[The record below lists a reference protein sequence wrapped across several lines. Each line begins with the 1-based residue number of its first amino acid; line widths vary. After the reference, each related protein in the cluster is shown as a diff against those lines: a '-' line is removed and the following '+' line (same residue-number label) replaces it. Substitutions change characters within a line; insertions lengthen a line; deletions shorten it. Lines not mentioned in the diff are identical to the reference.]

1 MPGSITAALS
11 RPPGKLA
18 LAGFSV
24 GKPHLMR
31 RGRIVSACWV
41 FGKPHS
47 ATKYAISQRRRNM
60 KCYVHPEAEA
70 VATCTGCGKAVCQ
83 TCAIDVGGKIF
94 CQQCLASGVPTQRAA
109 IERTPTNPL
118 AIISLALGILGLIGC
133 CCGGSI
139 GGLIFGLPAAI
150 TGWVAR
156 RQILEGSQPGRPD
169 SPRSR

>member
-1 MPGSITAALS
+1 
-11 RPPGKLA
+11 
-18 LAGFSV
+18 
-24 GKPHLMR
+24 
-31 RGRIVSACWV
+31 
-41 FGKPHS
+41 
-47 ATKYAISQRRRNM
+47 M

-156 RQILEGSQPGRPD
+156 RQILEGSQPDQALTLATVGLVLGIGESAASIILLVVGGSFWSLALLTD
-169 SPRSR
+169 WFDQYLQ